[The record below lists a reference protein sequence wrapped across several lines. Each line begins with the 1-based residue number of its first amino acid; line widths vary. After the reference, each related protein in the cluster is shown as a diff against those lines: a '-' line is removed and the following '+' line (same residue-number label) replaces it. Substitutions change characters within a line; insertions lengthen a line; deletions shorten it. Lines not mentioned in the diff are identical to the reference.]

1 MQDEMDSLHEN
12 HTYELMEMPE
22 LGSFVIWPLYLSPYS
37 GNFVGLEPRGNFSL
51 IQGLHLNRVY
61 LFCICGSD
69 LNFTVYLSH
78 IYIIIVQEKLEPL
91 TFHSLHKLLPNWA
104 KCFYYIWTIIGQN
117 FRGKMFRYV
126 IGTKIWKIC
135 HNTRSVD
142 ETDFLIEWHDDPL
155 HVDFVKVS

>member
-69 LNFTVYLSH
+69 LNFTVYLCHKHVHYSSNRLL
-78 IYIIIVQEKLEPL
+78 YEMGRRKAL
-91 TFHSLHKLLPNWA
+91 TDINS
-104 KCFYYIWTIIGQN
+104 
-117 FRGKMFRYV
+117 
-126 IGTKIWKIC
+126 TKSIA
-135 HNTRSVD
+135 
-142 ETDFLIEWHDDPL
+142 
-155 HVDFVKVS
+155 

>member
-91 TFHSLHKLLPNWA
+91 TFHSLHKLLPN
-104 KCFYYIWTIIGQN
+104 
-117 FRGKMFRYV
+117 
-126 IGTKIWKIC
+126 
-135 HNTRSVD
+135 
-142 ETDFLIEWHDDPL
+142 
-155 HVDFVKVS
+155 